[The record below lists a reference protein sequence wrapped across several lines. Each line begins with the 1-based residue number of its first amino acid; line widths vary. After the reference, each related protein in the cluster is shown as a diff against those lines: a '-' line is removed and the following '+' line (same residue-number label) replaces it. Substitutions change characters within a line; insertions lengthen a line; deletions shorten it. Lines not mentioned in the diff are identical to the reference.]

1 MRKDRHRTSCICGRF
16 FDEGCLLWYACFIE
30 KLSLR
35 FDGETDDAFRERAEQ
50 TARIVRV
57 LVSACFRNRCV
68 QEYIA
73 DPRIPQWFVE
83 SVLRNPT
90 VRIEYEQ
97 AIAIGGIGE
106 CLAATA
112 GKSWGSGPQ
121 VLPLDAADWFFP
133 DRITYRFK
141 EGSVYNRRFNQRR
154 RLKKLLGKNRKLV
167 GDAKSS
173 TKGDFLKHLTR
184 EEAKA
189 IRRILGVGPGEFWRA
204 ATGAVFLG
212 LPPELIQG
220 ELEFPE

>member
-1 MRKDRHRTSCICGRF
+1 M
-16 FDEGCLLWYACFIE
+16 
-30 KLSLR
+30 
-35 FDGETDDAFRERAEQ
+35 
-50 TARIVRV
+50 
-57 LVSACFRNRCV
+57 LVSACLQNRCV

-73 DPRIPQWFVE
+73 DPNIPQW
-83 SVLRNPT
+83 SVGSVRRNPT

-97 AIAIGGIGE
+97 AIAFGGIGE

-112 GKSWGSGPQ
+112 GKSWGHGPQ
-121 VLPLDAADWFFP
+121 VLPLEAEDWFFP

-154 RLKKLLGKNRKLV
+154 RLKKLLGRNRKLV

-173 TKGDFLKHLTR
+173 TKADFLKHLTA

-189 IRRILGVGPGEFWRA
+189 IRRLLGVGPGEFWRA

-212 LPPELIQG
+212 LSPEMIQG